1 MPVGVAL
8 SMAYPLQ
15 LLAGV
20 FLAAV
25 FSAQPTGVDITLTAN
40 EGVLLA
46 AGDRKVLIDALFQE
60 YDGYPVAPAD
70 MQQALA
76 RARAPFDGVDL
87 VLVTHRHG
95 DHFHPAQMA
104 AHLRANRGATL
115 VTSQQVIDSLQAGA
129 NFSPSHDGQVLSR
142 TMRPGARRRE
152 TVNGISVEILGIPH
166 GGERHR
172 HVEHLGFIV
181 DIGGRRVLH
190 VGDTHISA
198 ETYAPFRLDTARIDV
213 ALVPAWAITDPESRV
228 VIERHIRPRQV
239 VGIHLPTAARDARKT
254 AADVRAAIAGAVAL
268 AQGETRRW

>member
-1 MPVGVAL
+1 
-8 SMAYPLQ
+8 
-15 LLAGV
+15 
-20 FLAAV
+20 
-25 FSAQPTGVDITLTAN
+25 
-40 EGVLLA
+40 
-46 AGDRKVLIDALFQE
+46 
-60 YDGYPVAPAD
+60 
-70 MQQALA
+70 
-76 RARAPFDGVDL
+76 
-87 VLVTHRHG
+87 
-95 DHFHPAQMA
+95 MA

-129 NFSPSHDGQVLSR
+129 NFSPSHAGQVLSR
-142 TMRPGARRRE
+142 TMRPGTRRRE

-239 VGIHLPTAARDARKT
+239 VGIHLPTAAREARKT
-254 AADVRAAIAGAVAL
+254 AADVTAAMPGAVAFFSP
-268 AQGETRRW
+268 GDTRRW

>member
-1 MPVGVAL
+1 MAHPSKLLVGAFV
-8 SMAYPLQ
+8 
-15 LLAGV
+15 
-20 FLAAV
+20 AAV

-129 NFSPSHDGQVLSR
+129 NFSPSHDGQVLAR
-142 TMRPGARRRE
+142 TMPPGARRRE
-152 TVNGISVEILGIPH
+152 MVNGISVEILGIPH

-213 ALVPAWAITDPESRV
+213 ALLPAWAVTDDDARRA
-228 VIERHIRPRQV
+228 IARWIRPRQV
-239 VGIHLPTAARDARKT
+239 VAFHLSAGDSVRTPRA
-254 AADVRAAIAGAVAL
+254 VRAALPNAVTFTRPLDA
-268 AQGETRRW
+268 RRW